1 MISKRRWF
9 GVVLVAATLSG
20 AGSLPV
26 YGAITT
32 YTDRTA
38 FLASLAPGYY
48 EEPDMAGVYEFYSGG
63 AFSYEANA
71 SDSPFP
77 GPISTDLSTQIP
89 GGPITFLNFSPG
101 IKAFGG
107 YFYNANYD
115 NNVVSSPI
123 QIQLNDGTPF
133 TYTTP
138 ADGPNPGSATSFYGF
153 ISNSS
158 LISASVTATASPSG
172 CSSNCLYTT
181 VGSVIVGTTGGGSTP
196 APAPVPLLGAAAA
209 FGASRRLRRRL
220 IAGRPVAG
228 RPGA

>member
-1 MISKRRWF
+1 MAKHF
-9 GVVLVAATLSG
+9 LVTITVATATFIAA
-20 AGSLPV
+20 AGPASA
-26 YGAITT
+26 AITT
-32 YTDRTA
+32 YTSRTDFEA
-38 FLASLAPGYY
+38 ALASPYYLESDMGGAPS
-48 EEPDMAGVYEFYSGG
+48 YSGNG
-63 AFSYEANA
+63 YSYAVDSNN
-71 SDSPFP
+71 SPFAI
-77 GPISTDLSTQIP
+77 GNDLSTGAA
-89 GGPITFLNFSPG
+89 GGAIAFTFNPV

-107 YFYNANYD
+107 YFYNTDD
-115 NNVVSSPI
+115 NGNVVSAPI
-123 QIQLNDGTPF
+123 RIQVNDGGAF

-138 ADGPNPGSATSFYGF
+138 ADGANPDSTTSFYGF

-158 LISASVTATASPSG
+158 LISASVTAIASPSG
-172 CSSNCLYTT
+172 CSGNCLYPT

>member
-1 MISKRRWF
+1 MAKHF
-9 GVVLVAATLSG
+9 LVTIAAATATFIAA
-20 AGSLPV
+20 AGPASA
-26 YGAITT
+26 AITT
-32 YTDRTA
+32 YTSRTDFEA
-38 FLASLAPGYY
+38 ALANPFYLES
-48 EEPDMAGVYEFYSGG
+48 DMSGG
-63 AFSYEANA
+63 ASSYSGNGYSYAVDTN
-71 SDSPFP
+71 SNPFAI
-77 GPISTDLSTQIP
+77 GNDLSTGVP
-89 GGPITFLNFSPG
+89 GGAITFTFDPV

-107 YFYNANYD
+107 YFYNTDYNED
-115 NNVVSSPI
+115 VVSAPI
-123 QIQLNDGTPF
+123 RIQVNDGGAF

-153 ISNSS
+153 ISDSN
-158 LISASVTATASPSG
+158 LINASITAIASPSN
-172 CSSNCLYTT
+172 CSGDCLYPT